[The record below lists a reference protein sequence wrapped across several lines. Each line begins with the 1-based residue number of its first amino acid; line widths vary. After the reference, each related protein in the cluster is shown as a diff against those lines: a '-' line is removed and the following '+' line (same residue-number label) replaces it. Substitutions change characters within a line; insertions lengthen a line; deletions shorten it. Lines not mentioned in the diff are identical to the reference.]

1 MYEDKS
7 QRAGRPENWMPNY
20 SSSEPNILPVLEL
33 MRWLRLQA
41 THATASQAAW
51 DAELA
56 NGLNPYAL
64 LAEREAI

>member
-41 THATASQAAW
+41 AW
-51 DAELA
+51 DAEPA